1 MRTKFVA
8 AASAFVMLT
17 ACNGWKSGQANSSQ
31 GNVSKD
37 SRAPATANG
46 SNVTSGNAMVMLAV
60 PGVTGAQ
67 AAAVMK
73 QRHDGMEEM
82 GKALKMLHRDL
93 QSDDP
98 NVAEIRSAAATINKN
113 AKAASSWFPA
123 GSGPEAGKTGAK
135 PEIWQNPQDFA
146 AKLST
151 LQHYADQFYKAALV
165 GDVDTLKANEDTLS
179 GACKAC
185 HDKYRAEM
193 KH

>member
-8 AASAFVMLT
+8 AASAFVLLA

-37 SRAPATANG
+37 SRPPATANA
-46 SNVTSGNAMVMLAV
+46 SSAGNGMVMLAV
-60 PGVTGAQ
+60 PSVSGDQ
-67 AAAVMK
+67 AAAIMK

-82 GKALKMLHRDL
+82 GKAFKTLHRDL
-93 QSDDP
+93 DSDDP

-113 AKAASSWFPA
+113 AKAASNWFLA
-123 GSGPEAGKTGAK
+123 GTGPEAGKTGAK

-146 AKLST
+146 QKLAG
-151 LQHYADQFYKAALV
+151 LQHYAQQFYQSALT
-165 GDVDTLKANEDTLS
+165 GDVDALKANEDTLG

>member
-8 AASAFVMLT
+8 AASACVLLT

-31 GNVSKD
+31 GNISKD
-37 SRAPATANG
+37 SRPPATANA
-46 SNVTSGNAMVMLAV
+46 SDGNAMVMLAV

-67 AAAVMK
+67 AAAIMK

-82 GKALKMLHRDL
+82 GKAFKMLHRDL

-113 AKAASSWFPA
+113 AKAASNWFPA
-123 GSGPEAGKTGAK
+123 GTGPEAGKTNAK
-135 PEIWQNPQDFA
+135 AEIWQNPQDFA

-151 LQHYADQFYKAALV
+151 LQHYADQFYKAALT
-165 GDVDTLKANEDTLS
+165 GDVGTLKANEDTLS

-185 HDKYRAEM
+185 HDKYRAEE
-193 KH
+193 KN